1 MIKEANVTVI
11 VSDLTRSVRFYT
23 AILGLKLKNL
33 VKNEWAEVEASG
45 LTIGLHPA
53 EEHGPQPGKSE
64 SLSIGFVVDNLE
76 QSMVELKSKGVV
88 FAPEIVNDGPVKL
101 SFFSDPDKNPLYLC
115 EIQMSGKKENNMKN
129 DLSKGVKLE
138 H

>member
-11 VSDLTRSVRFYT
+11 VSDLNRTIRFFT
-23 AILGLKLKNL
+23 ETLGLKLKSHMEG
-33 VKNEWAEVEASG
+33 EWAEVQASG

-76 QSMVELKSKGVV
+76 QSMAELKRKGVV
-88 FAPEIVNDGPVKL
+88 FAPEIVKDGPVQL
-101 SFFSDPDKNPLYLC
+101 AFFSDPDKNPLYLC
-115 EIQMSGKKENNMKN
+115 EIQMGGEKENNVKN